1 MMRKIMLLAAMVAMV
16 LVAAAPA
23 FAQTTTQRGGGVTAH
38 KSIVQVAQNF
48 FAVTAN
54 VNQTV
59 NQQQTVTQTG
69 TATARVNGT
78 GNATAVQVNAAAQIA
93 NLTGVN
99 VQNVSQSA
107 TNTLTIRR

>member
-1 MMRKIMLLAAMVAMV
+1 MRKIMLLAAMVAMV

-23 FAQTTTQRGGGVTAH
+23 FAQTTTQRGGGVTAN

-59 NQQQTVTQTG
+59 TQNQTVNQSG
-69 TATARVNGT
+69 SATARVNGT
-78 GNATAVQVNAAAQIA
+78 GNATAVQLNVAAQVA

-99 VQNVSQSA
+99 VQNVSQTA
-107 TNTLTIRR
+107 TNTLTIR